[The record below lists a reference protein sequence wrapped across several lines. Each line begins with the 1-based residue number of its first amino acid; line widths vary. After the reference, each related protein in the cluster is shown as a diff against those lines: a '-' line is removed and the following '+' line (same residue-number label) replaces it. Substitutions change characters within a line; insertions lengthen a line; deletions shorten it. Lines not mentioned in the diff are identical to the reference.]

1 MYDKTLATI
10 CLALGSATAAHA
22 TILVDDFST
31 PQGPTSVPDEVS
43 GSGILGGT
51 REYFSFDDGL
61 LDVSGGQAKLISEE
75 FSLDPEPGTATG
87 TTAFLDYG
95 SIDGTRNLNL
105 DLSDPD
111 LAFVINVASIGTP
124 TGFDLNLNLRI
135 TTAGG
140 EQGSIADPIITQAG
154 SVIVPI
160 GDFFQNGVNPVD
172 FTDIDRISFEF
183 ASSSIVADPIV
194 IDSILI
200 VPEPASGLLAVAIGI
215 TLGVARPRR
224 SA

>member
-1 MYDKTLATI
+1 
-10 CLALGSATAAHA
+10 AHA

-31 PQGPTSVPDEVS
+31 PQGPISVPDEVS
-43 GSGILGGT
+43 GGGILGGT

-61 LDVSGGQAKLISEE
+61 LDVSGGQAKLISDE
-75 FSLDPEPGTATG
+75 FDLFPGPGTGTG

-95 SIDGTRNLNL
+95 SIDGTRDLNL

-124 TGFDLNLNLRI
+124 TEFDLNLNLRI
-135 TTAGG
+135 RTAGG
-140 EQGSIADPIITQAG
+140 EQASTTTTAITQAG
-154 SVIVPI
+154 GFIVPI
-160 GDFFQNGVNPVD
+160 GDFVQGDVNPANL
-172 FTDIDRISFEF
+172 TDIDRISFEF

-200 VPEPASGLLAVAIGI
+200 VPEPASGLLAVALGVAV
-215 TLGVARPRR
+215 GVARPRR